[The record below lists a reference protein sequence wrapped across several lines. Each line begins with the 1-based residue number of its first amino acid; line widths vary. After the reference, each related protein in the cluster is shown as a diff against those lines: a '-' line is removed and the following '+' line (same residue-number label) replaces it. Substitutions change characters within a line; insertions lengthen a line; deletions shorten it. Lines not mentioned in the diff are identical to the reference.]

1 MDNSNNKSMQN
12 LDNKELI
19 REFNDPNIT
28 KLFDLLSMEAEI
40 YIQSQ
45 KSTKQ
50 IFKSNAQK

>member
-1 MDNSNNKSMQN
+1 MQN
-12 LDNKELI
+12 LDNEEPI
-19 REFNDPNIT
+19 REFNVPNIT